1 MEKISASTHGV
12 KHRAKKV
19 FSCQRVGG
27 LSKIS
32 PPISNPS
39 PSISVTE
46 NLSSPGTR
54 PLTRFR
60 TESDEHGCLVV
71 IPFTP
76 FVCQNLEVNKQTSND
91 EINDLEDFQDFLHD
105 QDAPIIDH
113 IETPLFGSIS
123 VMENP
128 FAENH
133 CLFCGKALP
142 ARAPGTKGR
151 PQSSHPECGQL
162 SRSLDFF
169 ANSLERMTITPAAV
183 RRLRSR
189 LFQISNGLQLPR
201 DSNGR
206 FVRQGGGR

>member
-1 MEKISASTHGV
+1 MEKISVSSQSV

-32 PPISNPS
+32 PPISNLS
-39 PSISVTE
+39 PSISVTD
-46 NLSSPGTR
+46 NQFKDRLAK
-54 PLTRFR
+54 FA
-60 TESDEHGCLVV
+60 
-71 IPFTP
+71 
-76 FVCQNLEVNKQTSND
+76 LEVNQQTSNV
-91 EINDLEDFQDFLHD
+91 EINELEDFQDFL
-105 QDAPIIDH
+105 QDPEAPITAQ

-123 VMENP
+123 VTENP
-128 FAENH
+128 FPENR
-133 CLFCGKALP
+133 CIFCGKALP

-151 PQSSHPECGQL
+151 PQVSHPECGQL

-169 ANSLERMTITPAAV
+169 ANSLERLTLTPAAI

-201 DSNGR
+201 DANGR
-206 FVRQGGGR
+206 FVRQQVVL